1 MWFGEYKISFKLTVN
16 WQSSPSEE
24 GEFNRDHEV
33 KFGTGQT
40 IQASS
45 APEYKGNADKVNPEE
60 SLLAALSSCHML
72 TFLAIAH
79 LKRLPVAS
87 YIDNATADLGKND
100 AGKVAVVKMTLAPK
114 VTFAEGITVDEQTL
128 AKIHEKAHANCFIA
142 NSLACEVDIKH

>member
-1 MWFGEYKISFKLTVN
+1 MGFKVTTN

-33 KFGTGQT
+33 KFGSGQT
-40 IQASS
+40 IQTSS

-60 SLLAALSSCHML
+60 CLLAALSSCHML

-87 YIDNATADLGKND
+87 YIDNATADLGQNA
-100 AGKVAVVKMTLAPK
+100 AGKIAVVKMTLEPK
-114 VTFAEGITVDEQTL
+114 VIFAEGVEVDEDTL

>member
-1 MWFGEYKISFKLTVN
+1 MSFKLTVN